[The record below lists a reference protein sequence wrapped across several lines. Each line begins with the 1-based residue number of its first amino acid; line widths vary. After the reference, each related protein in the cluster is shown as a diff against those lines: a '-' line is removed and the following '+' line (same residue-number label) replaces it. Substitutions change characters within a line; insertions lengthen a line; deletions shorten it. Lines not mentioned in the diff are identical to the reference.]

1 MLYFNLFEINGLAPS
16 YLVIYVTLC
25 ILVGN
30 SVHPQLIQLKYL
42 ATTLLDL
49 IEIQRNCLP

>member
-1 MLYFNLFEINGLAPS
+1 MLYFNLFEINALAPS
-16 YLVIYVTLC
+16 YLVISVTLC